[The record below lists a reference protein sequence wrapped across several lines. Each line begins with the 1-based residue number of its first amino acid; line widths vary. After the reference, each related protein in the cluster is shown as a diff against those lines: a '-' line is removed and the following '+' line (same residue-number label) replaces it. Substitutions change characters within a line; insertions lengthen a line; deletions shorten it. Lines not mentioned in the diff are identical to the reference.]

1 MHTMY
6 TTQINKSD
14 LHTFQIHGRIKNVLK
29 INFNWKCSAT
39 LVNNFIETLYVYLQ
53 FLLLIQL

>member
-29 INFNWKCSAT
+29 INFN
-39 LVNNFIETLYVYLQ
+39 
-53 FLLLIQL
+53 